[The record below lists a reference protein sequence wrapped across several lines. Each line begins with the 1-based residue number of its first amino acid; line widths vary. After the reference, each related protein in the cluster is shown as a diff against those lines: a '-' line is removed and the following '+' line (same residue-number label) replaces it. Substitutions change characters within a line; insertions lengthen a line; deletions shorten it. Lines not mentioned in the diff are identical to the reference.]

1 MPDPPPKPEPLSLH
15 PFLLLAT
22 SFGIGIAITAT
33 VSIPLKFSIP
43 IFIVCGVISYR
54 LFSADRR
61 EVVTASILIAFIV
74 AGNVMAT
81 VESRVAAG
89 QTVKQLYDSGT
100 IPSGDPVEI
109 TGEMTRAPEPAT
121 DGFFISLRVEE
132 VRYRSMTYPVN
143 GDVWLF
149 APVRDRGTLDYYS
162 QLEPR
167 YGARMRVLV
176 ALKRVDNFRN
186 PGVTLYT
193 EFLDHRGQDATGTIK
208 HPGLIDRLDDGR
220 VFLPLAWLYEM
231 RQRLLA
237 VVVDRFDPETAGVLA
252 ASMLGNRYYLSA
264 DTSERFRSGG
274 TFHILIISGMHLTVI
289 GIVVLWIVRRSTKSR
304 WLQYLV
310 PVAVV
315 WGYAAAVGGE
325 STIVRAA
332 LMFTAAGA
340 SFVLFRRSSS
350 LNALGASAL
359 LLLLVRPSEL
369 FSPSF
374 QLTFV
379 AVLAIVGLAI
389 PVLTRMKA
397 IGSWHPAVATPN
409 PPVTPRWLLTLSEA
423 LFWSERA
430 WRVEQA
436 RSAWHCRLFK
446 SPIALFLERWRI
458 QRPLRWV
465 FEGLFVSVCAQ
476 LALLPLLVIYFHRL
490 AAVSLLLN
498 LFVGILMALLTVVAF
513 VSLIVSLLSA
523 HLATPFVFLTNKS
536 NWLLTHVGD
545 LFLRSSWASWRL
557 PEYSGPKGLIY
568 LAYLGVLVIVGYLI
582 FKWDPFKL
590 PAVEPKTLVDHRRIS
605 HFAGLTTA
613 LLAIVIIGHP
623 FSAPRP
629 DGRLRLDYLDVGQGD
644 SILVTMPDGRRILID
659 GGGQAQYGAPTAL
672 SDADPGTSFRRDER
686 NIGESVV
693 SEYLWYRGIDTVDLV
708 IATHPDT
715 DHIDGLNA
723 VVRNFHVG
731 AALVGTEFRQDE
743 DYIRFLDTLAGR
755 RVPHYFVRRNEV
767 LQFGNA
773 TLEFLWP
780 SGNVS
785 GPDATTN
792 NESVVTRVCLGKKC
806 FLLTG
811 DIESPTEQMLA
822 AVPKTIACDVLKVA
836 HHGSRTSTSEPFLTA
851 AHPKVAVISVGLT
864 SIFGHP
870 HHEVVERLRD
880 SGARVL
886 TTGRS
891 GTITISTDGN
901 DLQVEEFVKSGD

>member
-1 MPDPPPKPEPLSLH
+1 MSDPPPKPEPLSLH
-15 PFLLLAT
+15 PFLLLA
-22 SFGIGIAITAT
+22 SAFGLGIAVTAL
-33 VSIPLKFSIP
+33 VSVPLKFSMP
-43 IFIVCGVISYR
+43 LFIVIGAVAVRVRSHE
-54 LFSADRR
+54 RR
-61 EVVTASILIAFIV
+61 EVVTAIILAAFV
-74 AGNVMAT
+74 AAGNVLAT

-89 QTVKQLYDSGT
+89 PTVKQLYDSGT

-132 VRYRSMTYPVN
+132 VRYRSMTYPVS

-149 APVRDRGTLDYYS
+149 APVKDQGTLEHYTR
-162 QLEPR
+162 LEPR

-176 ALKRVDNFRN
+176 ALKRADNFRN

-208 HPGLIDRLDDGR
+208 HPGLIDRLEDGR

-237 VVVDRFDPETAGVLA
+237 AVVQRFDPETAGVLA

-274 TFHILIISGMHLTVI
+274 TFHILIISGLHISVI
-289 GIVVLWIVRRSTKSR
+289 GIVVLWIMRRLTKSR

-315 WGYAAAVGGE
+315 WDYAAAVGGE

-350 LNALGASAL
+350 LNALGAAAL
-359 LLLLVRPSEL
+359 LLLILRPSEL
-369 FSPSF
+369 LSPSF

-389 PVLTRMKA
+389 PVLARMKA
-397 IGSWHPAVATPN
+397 IGSWLPAVSTPS
-409 PPVTPRWLLTLSEA
+409 PPLVPRWLLTLSEA
-423 LFWSERA
+423 LFWSERG
-430 WRVEQA
+430 WRAEQA
-436 RSAWHCRLFK
+436 RSAWKCRLFK
-446 SPIALFLERWRI
+446 SPIAAFLERWRM
-458 QRPLRWV
+458 QRPLRWA

-490 AAVSLLLN
+490 APISLVLN
-498 LFVGILMALLTVVAF
+498 LFVGVLMALVTVVAF
-513 VSLIVSLLSA
+513 VSLTASLLSA
-523 HLATPFVFLTNKS
+523 GLAAPFVFLTNKS
-536 NWLLTHVGD
+536 NWLLTHIGD
-545 LFLRSSWASWRL
+545 LLLRWSWASWRL
-557 PEYSGPKGLIY
+557 PEYSGPKALIY
-568 LAYLGVLVIVGYLI
+568 LAYMGLLVLVGYLI
-582 FKWDPFKL
+582 FKWDPFAL
-590 PAVEPKTLVDHRRIS
+590 PTARPPGLISHRRVPLVVGIS
-605 HFAGLTTA
+605 TVVLA
-613 LLAIVIIGHP
+613 LIIIAHP
-623 FSAPRP
+623 FSASRP

-659 GGGQAQYGAPTAL
+659 GGGQAQYGAPAAP
-672 SDADPGTSFRRDER
+672 SDSGQAASFRREER
-686 NIGESVV
+686 NIGEAVV
-693 SEYLWYRGIDTVDLV
+693 SEYLWYRGINSIDLV

-723 VVRNFHVG
+723 VVQNFQVG
-731 AALVGTEFRQDE
+731 AALIGTEFPQDD
-743 DYIRFLDTLAGR
+743 DYVRFVDTLNER
-755 RVPHYFVRRNEV
+755 RVPHYFIKRNEV
-767 LQFGNA
+767 LDFGNA
-773 TLEFLWP
+773 RMEFLWP
-780 SGNVS
+780 SGNVLS
-785 GPDATTN
+785 PDATTN
-792 NESVVTRVCLGKKC
+792 NESVVTRICLGARC

-811 DIESPTEQMLA
+811 DIENETEQQLTA
-822 AVPKTIACDVLKVA
+822 APIACDVLKVA
-836 HHGSRTSTSEPFLTA
+836 HHGSRTSTSEPFLSA

-870 HHEVVERLRD
+870 HREVVERLRA

-901 DLQVEEFVKSGD
+901 DLRVEEFVKSGD